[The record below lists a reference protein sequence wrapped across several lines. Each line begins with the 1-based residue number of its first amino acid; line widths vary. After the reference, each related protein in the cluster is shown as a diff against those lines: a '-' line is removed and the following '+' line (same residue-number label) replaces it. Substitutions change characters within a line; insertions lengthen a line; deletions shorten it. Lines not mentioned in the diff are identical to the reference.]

1 MPRKRLLLLV
11 FVVLSLSL
19 MTYQSN
25 RRHLL
30 PFRFLNVV
38 LNGFH
43 DVRTSVEDFVASP
56 FKRMLIR
63 EEENIKLKAQLSK
76 MLREKQQWQET
87 VLENKRLRDL
97 LSLKEKE
104 RRYVTTARVIARNMD
119 QWSNT
124 VVLDKGMSDGI
135 EKDMIAVTNT
145 GLVGKISGVS
155 RSYSYLLFLTDIN
168 FSAAAR
174 LQDSRI
180 EGIVSG
186 TGFRRCQLKYV
197 PYEEE
202 VKKGDIV
209 TTSGLDLL
217 FPAGIPIGYVS
228 RVNKKNIGMFQDI
241 EVIPFADDA
250 KIEFVS
256 IIRRE

>member
-1 MPRKRLLLLV
+1 MPRTRLLLLL
-11 FVVLSLSL
+11 FVILSLSL

-25 RRHLL
+25 RKHLL
-30 PFRFLNVV
+30 PFSFLNGV
-38 LNGFH
+38 LNRL
-43 DVRTSVEDFVASP
+43 DEVRTSAEDFVSSP

-63 EEENIKLKAQLSK
+63 EEENTKLKTEISR
-76 MLREKQQWQET
+76 MLAEEQEWREA
-87 VLENKRLRDL
+87 VLENRRLREL

-104 RRYVTTARVIARNMD
+104 RRYVTTARVIARNME

-124 VVLDKGMSDGI
+124 VVLDKGLSDGV

-145 GLVGKISGVS
+145 GLAGKISGVS
-155 RSYSYLLFLTDIN
+155 RSYSYLLFLSDIN

-174 LQDSRI
+174 LQQSRI
-180 EGIVSG
+180 EGIISG

-209 TTSGLDLL
+209 ITSGLDLL
-217 FPAGIPIGYVS
+217 FPPGIPIGYVS
-228 RVNKKNIGMFQDI
+228 NVNKKDIGMFQDI
-241 EVIPFADDA
+241 EVIPFTDDA